1 MVGYLYV
8 RYPIF
13 RPKSLTMKMDLLFG
27 SDQKKIPSPMS
38 PERGAIDSQMLDILW
53 MEEILHHLGWL
64 KPYN

>member
-38 PERGAIDSQMLDILW
+38 PERGACYRLTNARHTVDGRNPAPPW
-53 MEEILHHLGWL
+53 MVETL
-64 KPYN
+64 